1 MHLSRSDVEKISLL
15 ARLQLGQDELEQMT
29 AQLSQIVQYVEQLSD
44 LDTDNVEPMAHT
56 LDLQDVL
63 RPDERC
69 PSLPRPEALANAPR
83 HDDEYYR
90 VPAVLGD

>member
-1 MHLSRSDVEKISLL
+1 MPLSRSDVEKISLL
-15 ARLQLGQDELEQMT
+15 ARLQFSEDELDQMT

-56 LDLQDVL
+56 LDLVDVV
-63 RPDERC
+63 RPDETR
-69 PSLPRPEALANAPR
+69 PSLPREEVLANAPR